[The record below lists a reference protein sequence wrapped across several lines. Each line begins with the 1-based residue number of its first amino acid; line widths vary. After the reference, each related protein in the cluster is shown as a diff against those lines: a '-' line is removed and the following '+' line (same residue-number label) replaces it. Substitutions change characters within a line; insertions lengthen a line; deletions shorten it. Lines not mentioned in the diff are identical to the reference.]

1 MKSIAKFAPY
11 ILSVF
16 IAVLS
21 FISGSTTDIGQSV
34 AIALD
39 KDKAVAQAAQII
51 NATPLAEIKQAIKS
65 TDTSTAVPASDVDA
79 STVPD
84 LIDKE

>member
-1 MKSIAKFAPY
+1 MNFISKYAPY

-16 IAVLS
+16 IAVLG
-21 FISGSTTDIGQSV
+21 FLSGATTDIGQSI

-51 NATPLAEIKQAIKS
+51 NATPPAEIKKAIES
-65 TDTSTAVPASDVDA
+65 VETNTAVPASDADG

>member
-51 NATPLAEIKQAIKS
+51 NATPAADIKKAIENEN
-65 TDTSTAVPASDVDA
+65 TTTAVPAPDVDP